1 MKIIRYFLEFI
12 LVIFFFLVFKIIGLK
27 LSSDLGEIIGK
38 YFGPL
43 FRKKTIAKK
52 NILIAFPNFN
62 EKSINEM
69 IERMWKNI
77 GRIFGE
83 YIHINKFS
91 IIDNNK
97 KKIVFTN
104 RDNVE
109 ILKKNNKPIVFFSG
123 HFANFELMAK
133 CLQELGFDIGAIYRP
148 LNNIF
153 LNPIM
158 EFIRKKYICP
168 IQIEKGSNGTK
179 KLIKHIS
186 NNNPLALMVDQRLSS
201 SIRVPFF
208 DQPAT
213 TTITPAQL
221 AIKYDALLVPVFLK
235 RLEKTNFEFFIEEP
249 LITNRTNDYDKDI
262 FNITQIMNIKIEE
275 FIKRDPA
282 HWLWSHDR
290 WK

>member
-1 MKIIRYFLEFI
+1 
-12 LVIFFFLVFKIIGLK
+12 

-52 NILIAFPNFN
+52 NILIAFPDLN

-91 IIDNNK
+91 IIDPK
-97 KKIVFTN
+97 KIKIVFAN
-104 RDNVE
+104 KKNFE
-109 ILKKNNKPIVFFSG
+109 MLKKNNKPVVFFSG

-133 CLQELGFDIGAIYRP
+133 CLQELGFNIGAIYRP

-186 NNNPLALMVDQRLSS
+186 TNSPLALMIDQRLSS

-208 DQPAT
+208 NQPAT
-213 TTITPAQL
+213 TTTTPAQL

-235 RLEKTNFEFFIEEP
+235 RLDKTNFEFFIEEP
-249 LITNRTNDYDKDI
+249 LIINRTSDYDKDI
-262 FNITQIMNIKIEE
+262 FNITQIMNKKIEE

>member
-1 MKIIRYFLEFI
+1 MKIIRYFLEFL
-12 LVIFFFLVFKIIGLK
+12 LVIFFFFIFKIIGLK

-52 NILIAFPNFN
+52 NILIAFPNLN
-62 EKSINEM
+62 EKLINEM
-69 IERMWKNI
+69 IDRMWKNI

-91 IIDNNK
+91 IIYEKKNKVVFVNKNN
-97 KKIVFTN
+97 I
-104 RDNVE
+104 E

-133 CLQELGFDIGAIYRP
+133 CLQELGFNIGAIYRP

-168 IQIEKGSNGTK
+168 IQIEKGPNGTK

-186 NNNPLALMVDQRLSS
+186 TNHPLALMTDQRLSS

-208 DQPAT
+208 NQPAT
-213 TTITPAQL
+213 TTTTPAQL

-249 LITNRTNDYDKDI
+249 LIINRTNDYDKDI
-262 FNITQIMNIKIEE
+262 FNITQSINKKIEE
-275 FIKRDPA
+275 FIKKDPA

>member
-1 MKIIRYFLEFI
+1 MKIIRYFLEFFI
-12 LVIFFFLVFKIIGLK
+12 VLIFFIIFKVIGLK
-27 LSSDLGEIIGK
+27 LSSDIGEIIGK

-52 NILIAFPNFN
+52 NILIAFPDLN

-91 IIDNNK
+91 IIDQK
-97 KKIVFTN
+97 KIKIVFAN
-104 RDNVE
+104 KNNFE
-109 ILKKNNKPIVFFSG
+109 LLKKNNKPVVFFSG

-133 CLQELGFDIGAIYRP
+133 CLQELGFNIGAIYRP

-186 NNNPLALMVDQRLSS
+186 TNSPLALMIDQRLSS

-208 DQPAT
+208 NQPAT
-213 TTITPAQL
+213 TTTTPAQL

-235 RLEKTNFEFFIEEP
+235 RLEKTNFEFFIEGP
-249 LITNRTNDYDKDI
+249 LIINRTSDYDKDI
-262 FNITQIMNIKIEE
+262 FNITQIMNKKIEE

>member
-1 MKIIRYFLEFI
+1 MKIIRYFLEFLI
-12 LVIFFFLVFKIIGLK
+12 VIIFFLIFKIIGLK

-52 NILIAFPNFN
+52 NILIAFPDLN
-62 EKSINEM
+62 ENSINEM

-91 IIDNNK
+91 IIDQK
-97 KKIVFTN
+97 KIKIVFAN
-104 RDNVE
+104 KKNFE
-109 ILKKNNKPIVFFSG
+109 MLKKNNKPVVFFSG

-133 CLQELGFDIGAIYRP
+133 CLQELGFNIGAIYRP

-186 NNNPLALMVDQRLSS
+186 TNSPLALMIDQRLSS

-208 DQPAT
+208 NQPAT
-213 TTITPAQL
+213 TTTTPAQL

-249 LITNRTNDYDKDI
+249 LIINRTNDYDKDI
-262 FNITQIMNIKIEE
+262 FNITQSMNKKIEE

>member
-1 MKIIRYFLEFI
+1 MKIIRYFLEFFI
-12 LVIFFFLVFKIIGLK
+12 VIIFFLIFKIIGLK

-52 NILIAFPNFN
+52 NILIAFPDLN

-69 IERMWKNI
+69 IDRMWKNI

-91 IIDNNK
+91 VIDQ

-104 RDNVE
+104 KSNIE
-109 ILKKNNKPIVFFSG
+109 ILNKNNKPIVFFSG

-133 CLQELGFDIGAIYRP
+133 CLQELGFNIGAIYRP

-186 NNNPLALMVDQRLSS
+186 TNNPLALMIDQRLSS

-221 AIKYDALLVPVFLK
+221 AIKYEALLVPVFLK

-249 LITNRTNDYDKDI
+249 LMINRTNDYDKDI

>member
-69 IERMWKNI
+69 IDRMWKNI

-91 IIDNNK
+91 IIDNSK

-104 RDNVE
+104 RDDAE

-262 FNITQIMNIKIEE
+262 FNITQSMNKKIEE

>member
-83 YIHINKFS
+83 YIHVNKFS

-104 RDNVE
+104 RNNME

>member
-69 IERMWKNI
+69 IDHMWKNI

-91 IIDNNK
+91 IIDNSK

-104 RDNVE
+104 RDDAE

>member
-1 MKIIRYFLEFI
+1 MKILKYFLEFI

-27 LSSDLGEIIGK
+27 LSSDIGEIIGK

-43 FRKKTIAKK
+43 FRKKIIAKK
-52 NILIAFPNFN
+52 NILIAFPDLN

-91 IIDNNK
+91 IIDQK
-97 KKIVFTN
+97 KIKIVFAN
-104 RDNVE
+104 KNNFE
-109 ILKKNNKPIVFFSG
+109 LLKKNNKPVVFFSG

-133 CLQELGFDIGAIYRP
+133 CLQELGFNIGAIYRP

-186 NNNPLALMVDQRLSS
+186 TNGPLALMIDQRLSS

-208 DQPAT
+208 NQPAST
-213 TTITPAQL
+213 TTTPAQL
-221 AIKYDALLVPVFLK
+221 AIKYDALLIPVFLK

-249 LITNRTNDYDKDI
+249 LIINRTSDYDKDI
-262 FNITQIMNIKIEE
+262 FNITQIMNKKIEE

>member
-1 MKIIRYFLEFI
+1 MKIIRYFLEFFI
-12 LVIFFFLVFKIIGLK
+12 VLIFFIIFKVIGLK
-27 LSSDLGEIIGK
+27 LSSDIGEIIGK

-52 NILIAFPNFN
+52 NILIAFPDLN

-91 IIDNNK
+91 IIDQK
-97 KKIVFTN
+97 KIKIVFAN
-104 RDNVE
+104 KNNFE
-109 ILKKNNKPIVFFSG
+109 LLKKNNKPVVFFSG

-133 CLQELGFDIGAIYRP
+133 CLQELGFNIGAIYRP

-186 NNNPLALMVDQRLSS
+186 TNSPLALMIDQRLSS

-208 DQPAT
+208 NQPAT
-213 TTITPAQL
+213 TTTTPAQL

-249 LITNRTNDYDKDI
+249 LIINRTSDYDKDI
-262 FNITQIMNIKIEE
+262 FNITQIMNKKIEE

>member
-1 MKIIRYFLEFI
+1 MKIIRYFLEFVI
-12 LVIFFFLVFKIIGLK
+12 VIIFFLIFKIIGLK

-52 NILIAFPNFN
+52 NILIAFPDLN
-62 EKSINEM
+62 EKSINWM
-69 IERMWKNI
+69 IDRMWKNI

-91 IIDNNK
+91 VIDQ
-97 KKIVFTN
+97 KKIVFAN
-104 RDNVE
+104 KNNIE

-133 CLQELGFDIGAIYRP
+133 CLQELGFNIGAIYRP

-168 IQIEKGSNGTK
+168 SQIEKGSNGTK

-186 NNNPLALMVDQRLSS
+186 TNNPLALMIDQRLSS

-208 DQPAT
+208 NQPAT
-213 TTITPAQL
+213 TTTTPAQL

-249 LITNRTNDYDKDI
+249 LMINRTNDYDKDI
-262 FNITQIMNIKIEE
+262 FNITQNMNIKIEE
-275 FIKRDPA
+275 LIKRDPA

>member
-1 MKIIRYFLEFI
+1 MKIIRYFFEFI

-27 LSSDLGEIIGK
+27 LSSNLGELIGK

-52 NILIAFPNFN
+52 NIFIAFPDLN

-69 IERMWKNI
+69 IDRMWKNI

-91 IIDNNK
+91 ITDPK
-97 KKIVFTN
+97 KIKIVFAN
-104 RDNVE
+104 KNNFE
-109 ILKKNNKPIVFFSG
+109 ILKKNNKPVVFFSG
-123 HFANFELMAK
+123 HFSNFELMAK
-133 CLQELGFDIGAIYRP
+133 CLQELGFNIGAIYRP

>member
-69 IERMWKNI
+69 IDRMWKNI

-91 IIDNNK
+91 IIDNSK

-104 RDNVE
+104 RDDAE

-186 NNNPLALMVDQRLSS
+186 TNNPLALMIDQRLSS

-208 DQPAT
+208 NQPAT
-213 TTITPAQL
+213 TTTTPAQL

-249 LITNRTNDYDKDI
+249 LIINRTNDYDKDI

>member
-1 MKIIRYFLEFI
+1 VIVI
-12 LVIFFFLVFKIIGLK
+12 IFFLIFKVIGLK
-27 LSSDLGEIIGK
+27 LSSDFGEILGK

-52 NILIAFPNFN
+52 NILIAFPDLN
-62 EKSINEM
+62 ENSINEM

-91 IIDNNK
+91 VIDQKK

-104 RDNVE
+104 KNNIE
-109 ILKKNNKPIVFFSG
+109 ILNKNNKPIVFFSG

-133 CLQELGFDIGAIYRP
+133 CLQELGFNIGAIYRP

-186 NNNPLALMVDQRLSS
+186 TNSPLALMIDQRLSS

-208 DQPAT
+208 NQPAST
-213 TTITPAQL
+213 TTTPAQL
-221 AIKYDALLVPVFLK
+221 AIKYDALLIPVFLK

-249 LITNRTNDYDKDI
+249 LIINRTSDYDKDI
-262 FNITQIMNIKIEE
+262 FNITQIMNKKIEE
-275 FIKRDPA
+275 FIKKDPA

>member
-1 MKIIRYFLEFI
+1 MKIIKYFLEFVI
-12 LVIFFFLVFKIIGLK
+12 VIIFFLIFKIIGLK

-43 FRKKTIAKK
+43 FRKKTIVKK
-52 NILIAFPNFN
+52 NILIAFPDLN
-62 EKSINEM
+62 ENSINEM

-91 IIDNNK
+91 IMDL
-97 KKIVFTN
+97 KKIKIDFAN
-104 RDNVE
+104 KNNFE
-109 ILKKNNKPIVFFSG
+109 ILKKNNKPVVFFSG

-133 CLQELGFDIGAIYRP
+133 CLQELGFNIGAIYRP

-186 NNNPLALMVDQRLSS
+186 TNNPLALMIDQRLSS

-208 DQPAT
+208 NQPAT
-213 TTITPAQL
+213 TTTTPAQL

-249 LITNRTNDYDKDI
+249 LIINRTNHYDKDI
-262 FNITQIMNIKIEE
+262 FNITQIMNKKIEE
-275 FIKRDPA
+275 FIKRDSA

>member
-43 FRKKTIAKK
+43 FRKRTIAKK

-69 IERMWKNI
+69 IDHMWKNI

-104 RDNVE
+104 RNDAE

-133 CLQELGFDIGAIYRP
+133 CLQELGFNIGAIYRP

-168 IQIEKGSNGTK
+168 IQIEKSPNGTK
-179 KLIKHIS
+179 KLVKHIS
-186 NNNPLALMVDQRLSS
+186 TNNPLALMVDQRLSS

-249 LITNRTNDYDKDI
+249 LITNRTNDYDKDV

>member
-1 MKIIRYFLEFI
+1 MRIIRYFLEFI
-12 LVIFFFLVFKIIGLK
+12 LVMSFFLIFKIIGLK
-27 LSSDLGEIIGK
+27 LSAKLGEIIGK

-43 FRKKTIAKK
+43 FRKKEIAKK
-52 NILIAFPNFN
+52 NILIAFPNID
-62 EKSINEM
+62 ETSINQ
-69 IERMWKNI
+69 IIDSMWKNI

-91 IIDNNK
+91 IIDEKKNKIGFVNKNN
-97 KKIVFTN
+97 I
-104 RDNVE
+104 E

-133 CLQELGFDIGAIYRP
+133 CLQELGFNIGAIYRP

-186 NNNPLALMVDQRLSS
+186 TNNPLALMIDQRLSS

-208 DQPAT
+208 NQLAT
-213 TTITPAQL
+213 TTTTPAQL
-221 AIKYDALLVPVFLK
+221 AIKYEALLVPVFLK

-249 LITNRTNDYDKDI
+249 LIINRTNDYDKDI
-262 FNITQIMNIKIEE
+262 FNITQIMNKKIEE
-275 FIKRDPA
+275 FIKRDTA

>member
-1 MKIIRYFLEFI
+1 MKIIRYFLEFVI
-12 LVIFFFLVFKIIGLK
+12 VIIFFLIFKIIGLN

-52 NILIAFPNFN
+52 NILIAFPDLN
-62 EKSINEM
+62 ENSINEM

-91 IIDNNK
+91 IMDL
-97 KKIVFTN
+97 KKIKIGFAN
-104 RDNVE
+104 KNNFE
-109 ILKKNNKPIVFFSG
+109 ILKKNNKPVVFFSG

-133 CLQELGFDIGAIYRP
+133 CLQELGFNIGAIYRP

-186 NNNPLALMVDQRLSS
+186 TNNPLALMIDQRLSS

-208 DQPAT
+208 NQPAT
-213 TTITPAQL
+213 TTTTPAQL

-249 LITNRTNDYDKDI
+249 LIINRTNDYDKDI
-262 FNITQIMNIKIEE
+262 FNITQSMNKKIEE

>member
-1 MKIIRYFLEFI
+1 MKIIRYFLEFFI
-12 LVIFFFLVFKIIGLK
+12 VIIFFIIFKIIGLK

-52 NILIAFPNFN
+52 NILIAFPDLN

-91 IIDNNK
+91 IIDQK
-97 KKIVFTN
+97 KIKIVFAN
-104 RDNVE
+104 KNNFE
-109 ILKKNNKPIVFFSG
+109 LLKKNNKPVVFFSG

-133 CLQELGFDIGAIYRP
+133 CLQELGFNIGAIYRP

-186 NNNPLALMVDQRLSS
+186 TNGPLALMIDQRLSS

-208 DQPAT
+208 NQPAST
-213 TTITPAQL
+213 TTTPAQL
-221 AIKYDALLVPVFLK
+221 AIKYDALLIPVFLK

-249 LITNRTNDYDKDI
+249 LVINRTSDYDKDI
-262 FNITQIMNIKIEE
+262 FNITQIMNKKIEE

>member
-12 LVIFFFLVFKIIGLK
+12 LVIFFFLVFKIVGLK

-69 IERMWKNI
+69 IDRMWKNI

-91 IIDNNK
+91 IIDNSK

-104 RDNVE
+104 RDDAE

>member
-1 MKIIRYFLEFI
+1 MKIIRYFLEFVI
-12 LVIFFFLVFKIIGLK
+12 VIIFFLIFKIFGLK

-43 FRKKTIAKK
+43 FRKKTITKK
-52 NILIAFPNFN
+52 NILIAFPYLN
-62 EKSINEM
+62 ENSINEM

-91 IIDNNK
+91 IMDQ
-97 KKIVFTN
+97 KKIKIGFAN
-104 RDNVE
+104 KNNFE
-109 ILKKNNKPIVFFSG
+109 ILKKNNKPVVFFSG

-133 CLQELGFDIGAIYRP
+133 CLQELGFNIGAIYRP

-186 NNNPLALMVDQRLSS
+186 TNNPLALMIDQRLSS

-208 DQPAT
+208 NQPAT
-213 TTITPAQL
+213 TTTAPAQL

-249 LITNRTNDYDKDI
+249 LIINRTNDYDKDI
-262 FNITQIMNIKIEE
+262 FNITQSMNKKIEE

>member
-1 MKIIRYFLEFI
+1 MRIIRYFLEFI
-12 LVIFFFLVFKIIGLK
+12 LVMSFFLIFKIIGLK
-27 LSSDLGEIIGK
+27 LSSKLGEIIGK

-43 FRKKTIAKK
+43 FRKKEIAKK
-52 NILIAFPNFN
+52 NILIAFPNID
-62 EKSINEM
+62 ETSINQ
-69 IERMWKNI
+69 IIDSMWKNI

-91 IIDNNK
+91 IINEK
-97 KKIVFTN
+97 KNKIVFIN
-104 RDNVE
+104 KNNLQ
-109 ILKKNNKPIVFFSG
+109 ILKNNNKPIVFFSG
-123 HFANFELMAK
+123 HFSNFELMAK
-133 CLQELGFDIGAIYRP
+133 CLRELEFNIGAIYRP

-168 IQIEKGSNGTK
+168 IQIEKGSTGTK

-186 NNNPLALMVDQRLSS
+186 ANNPLALMIDQRLSS

-208 DQPAT
+208 NQPAT
-213 TTITPAQL
+213 TTTTPAQL

-235 RLEKTNFEFFIEEP
+235 RFKETNYEFFIEEP
-249 LITNRTNDYDKDI
+249 LVIKKTNNYDKDI
-262 FNITQIMNIKIEE
+262 FNITEVMNKKLEE
-275 FIKRDPA
+275 FIKIDPA
-282 HWLWSHDR
+282 SWLWSHDR

>member
-43 FRKKTIAKK
+43 FRKKIIAKK

-69 IERMWKNI
+69 IDRMWKNI

-91 IIDNNK
+91 IIDNSK

-104 RDNVE
+104 RNDAE

-186 NNNPLALMVDQRLSS
+186 NNNPLAIMVDQRLSS

-249 LITNRTNDYDKDI
+249 LITNQTNDYDKDI

>member
-1 MKIIRYFLEFI
+1 MKIIRYFLEFFI
-12 LVIFFFLVFKIIGLK
+12 VLIFFIIFKVIGVK

-52 NILIAFPNFN
+52 NILIAFPDLN

-69 IERMWKNI
+69 IDRMWKNI

-91 IIDNNK
+91 IIDPK
-97 KKIVFTN
+97 KIKIVFAN
-104 RDNVE
+104 KNNFE
-109 ILKKNNKPIVFFSG
+109 MLKKNNKPVVFFSG

-133 CLQELGFDIGAIYRP
+133 CLQELGFNIGAIYRP

-186 NNNPLALMVDQRLSS
+186 TNSPLALMIDQRLSS

-208 DQPAT
+208 NQPAT
-213 TTITPAQL
+213 TTTTPAQL

-249 LITNRTNDYDKDI
+249 LIINRTSDYDKDI
-262 FNITQIMNIKIEE
+262 FNITQIMNKKIEE

>member
-69 IERMWKNI
+69 IDRMWKNI

-91 IIDNNK
+91 IIDNSK

-104 RDNVE
+104 RDDAE

-186 NNNPLALMVDQRLSS
+186 TNSPLALMIDQRLSS

-208 DQPAT
+208 NQPAT
-213 TTITPAQL
+213 TTTTPAQL
-221 AIKYDALLVPVFLK
+221 AIKYDALLIPVFLK

-249 LITNRTNDYDKDI
+249 LIINRTSDYDKDI
-262 FNITQIMNIKIEE
+262 FNITQIMNKKIEE
-275 FIKRDPA
+275 FIKKDPA

>member
-1 MKIIRYFLEFI
+1 MKIIRYFFEFI

-69 IERMWKNI
+69 IDRMWKNI

-91 IIDNNK
+91 IIDNSK

-104 RDNVE
+104 RDDAE

>member
-43 FRKKTIAKK
+43 FRKRTIAKK

-69 IERMWKNI
+69 IDRMWKNI

-104 RDNVE
+104 GNNVE

-249 LITNRTNDYDKDI
+249 LITNQTNDYDKDI

>member
-1 MKIIRYFLEFI
+1 MKIIRYFLEFAI
-12 LVIFFFLVFKIIGLK
+12 VIIFFLIFKIIGLK

-52 NILIAFPNFN
+52 NILIVFPDLN

-69 IERMWKNI
+69 IDRMWKNI

-91 IIDNNK
+91 VIDQ
-97 KKIVFTN
+97 KKIEIVFAN
-104 RDNVE
+104 KNNVE
-109 ILKKNNKPIVFFSG
+109 ILKNNNKPIVFFSG

-133 CLQELGFDIGAIYRP
+133 CLQELGFNIGAIYRP

-186 NNNPLALMVDQRLSS
+186 TNNPLALMIDQRLSS

-221 AIKYDALLVPVFLK
+221 AIKYEALLVPVFLK

-249 LITNRTNDYDKDI
+249 LIIHRTSDYDKDI
-262 FNITQIMNIKIEE
+262 FNITHIMNKKIEE

>member
-1 MKIIRYFLEFI
+1 MKIIRYFLEFFI
-12 LVIFFFLVFKIIGLK
+12 VIIFFIIFKIIGLK

-52 NILIAFPNFN
+52 NILIAFPDLN

-91 IIDNNK
+91 IIDQK
-97 KKIVFTN
+97 KIKIVFAN
-104 RDNVE
+104 KNNFE
-109 ILKKNNKPIVFFSG
+109 LLKKNNKPVVFFSG

-133 CLQELGFDIGAIYRP
+133 CLQELGFNIGAIYRP

-186 NNNPLALMVDQRLSS
+186 TNSPLALMIDQRLSS

-208 DQPAT
+208 NQPAST
-213 TTITPAQL
+213 TTTPAQL
-221 AIKYDALLVPVFLK
+221 AIKYDALLIPVFLK

-249 LITNRTNDYDKDI
+249 LIINRTSDYDKDI
-262 FNITQIMNIKIEE
+262 FNITQIMNKKIEE

>member
-1 MKIIRYFLEFI
+1 MKIIRYFLEFVI
-12 LVIFFFLVFKIIGLK
+12 VIIFFLIFKIIGLK

-52 NILIAFPNFN
+52 NILIAFPDLN

-69 IERMWKNI
+69 IDRMWKNI

-91 IIDNNK
+91 VIDQ

-104 RDNVE
+104 KSNIE
-109 ILKKNNKPIVFFSG
+109 ILNKNNKPIVFFSG

-133 CLQELGFDIGAIYRP
+133 CLQELGFNIGAIYRP

-186 NNNPLALMVDQRLSS
+186 TNSPLALMIDQRLSS

-208 DQPAT
+208 NQPAST
-213 TTITPAQL
+213 TTTPAQL
-221 AIKYDALLVPVFLK
+221 AIKYDALLIPVFLK

-249 LITNRTNDYDKDI
+249 LIINRTSDYDKDI
-262 FNITQIMNIKIEE
+262 FNITQIMNKKIEE
-275 FIKRDPA
+275 FIKKDPA

>member
-43 FRKKTIAKK
+43 FRKRTIAKK
-52 NILIAFPNFN
+52 NILIAFPDLN
-62 EKSINEM
+62 EKSINKM
-69 IERMWKNI
+69 IDSMWKNI

-91 IIDNNK
+91 IIDSNK
-97 KKIVFTN
+97 KKILFADRN
-104 RDNVE
+104 NVE

-186 NNNPLALMVDQRLSS
+186 TNNPLALMVDQRLSS

-221 AIKYDALLVPVFLK
+221 AIKYEALLVPVFLK

-262 FNITQIMNIKIEE
+262 FNITQVMNIKVEE

>member
-1 MKIIRYFLEFI
+1 MKIIRYFLEFV
-12 LVIFFFLVFKIIGLK
+12 LVIIFFLIFKIIGLK
-27 LSSDLGEIIGK
+27 LSSNLGEIIGK

-52 NILIAFPNFN
+52 NILIAFPDLN

-69 IERMWKNI
+69 IDRMWKNI

-91 IIDNNK
+91 VIDQK
-97 KKIVFTN
+97 KKIVFAN
-104 RDNVE
+104 KNNIE

-133 CLQELGFDIGAIYRP
+133 CLQELGFNIGAIYRP

-249 LITNRTNDYDKDI
+249 LITNQTNDYDKDI

>member
-1 MKIIRYFLEFI
+1 MKIIRYFFEFI

-52 NILIAFPNFN
+52 NILIAFPDFN

-97 KKIVFTN
+97 KKIVFAN
-104 RDNVE
+104 RNNVE

-133 CLQELGFDIGAIYRP
+133 CLQELGFNIGAIYRP

-186 NNNPLALMVDQRLSS
+186 TNNPLALMVDQRLSS

-221 AIKYDALLVPVFLK
+221 AIKYEALLVPVFLK

-249 LITNRTNDYDKDI
+249 LITKITNDYDKDI
-262 FNITQIMNIKIEE
+262 FNITQVMNIKVEE